1 MQDTSWIKKGPH
13 QQHHLMERLEVKGH
27 QIRVIDY
34 EITWR
39 ESFSR
44 APRRLFPLT
53 ERTVRIVKGR
63 TYAQARITLVRP
75 SVLEFPLID
84 YASMLLTH
92 STEIYRQIIEFKP
105 DVIVGWGLLNSYIA
119 MILAKRFGI
128 PYVFYAIDLYHNL
141 IPEKALNRLGRAL
154 FHQLLRQSDLVLV
167 ITKALKKYAIDH
179 GVDPEK
185 VKVIPGGIDSKRFN
199 PALSGKEI
207 RNRLQIRPEEILM
220 LFMGHLYDF
229 TGVPEVAQSLLSYNQ
244 NPRIKFVILGKGKMF
259 QELAK
264 LENELGDILVLLD
277 WIPYEQLPEY
287 VAAADVCILPAFNIE
302 VMRDIVPI
310 KIYEYLACGKPVI
323 ATKLPALF
331 EEFGFENGIVF
342 VNDQQGVIP
351 ALQKLAQN
359 KETLKKIGLQGA
371 SFVANYGWEN
381 LVDKFEKILLDLV
394 KKQNH

>member
-1 MQDTSWIKKGPH
+1 
-13 QQHHLMERLEVKGH
+13 MERLEANGH
-27 QIRVIDY
+27 QIRVIDH

-39 ESFSR
+39 ESFSSR
-44 APRRLFPLT
+44 SSRRFFPLT
-53 ERTVRIVKGR
+53 KRTVHIVKGR
-63 TYAQARITLVRP
+63 TYGKARITLVRP
-75 SVLEFPLID
+75 SVLEFSLID

-92 STEIYRQIIEFKP
+92 STEIYRQIISFKP
-105 DVIVGWGLLNSYIA
+105 DVIIGWGLLNSYIA
-119 MILAKRFGI
+119 MTMAKRFGV

-141 IPEKALNRLGRAL
+141 IPEKALNRLGQTV
-154 FHQLLRQSDLVLV
+154 FHQLLKQSDLVLV
-167 ITKALKKYAIDH
+167 ITKALRKYAIDH
-179 GVDPEK
+179 GVDPKK
-185 VKVIPGGIDSKRFN
+185 VKIIPGGIDPKRFN
-199 PALSGKEI
+199 PALSGRKI
-207 RNRLQIRPEEILM
+207 RNKLQIRPEEVLM

-259 QELAK
+259 KELAK
-264 LENELGDILVLLD
+264 LRNKLGDTLILLD
-277 WIPYEQLPEY
+277 WIPYDQLPEY

-351 ALQKLAQN
+351 AVQKLAQN
-359 KETLKKIGLQGA
+359 KDTLKNVGLQGA
-371 SFVANYGWEN
+371 SFVAKYGWEN
-381 LVDKFEKILLDLV
+381 LVEKFEQILLDLV
-394 KKQNH
+394 KKRNH